1 MAQCFELTLLPG
13 ANPVVFEQFLR
24 HEVFPKFR
32 VLRRSVRGQANRL
45 LKVESADGPTRYIWL
60 VFVHLV
66 GSTPE
71 TAGSGPTQLATKLD
85 WLEGISALV
94 KEQATVAA
102 FSEVTLEDEAVV

>member
-1 MAQCFELTLLPG
+1 MAQCFEFTLLPG
-13 ANPVVFEQFLR
+13 ASPAVFEQVLR
-24 HEVFPKFR
+24 QEVFPKFR
-32 VLRRSVRGQANRL
+32 VLRRNVRGQANRL
-45 LKVESADGPTRYIWL
+45 LKVEAGDGPPRYIWL

-94 KEQATVAA
+94 EPHATVAA
-102 FSEVTLEDEAVV
+102 FSEVAFEDEAVV